1 MREAEATTWSTRMAM
16 SFSISSCRFLP
27 LRSVSIHCLAYSV
40 GLCQCMLEF
49 GAVNTSRFAADA
61 GKVWKV
67 LEHKVEIFKAPK
79 S

>member
-1 MREAEATTWSTRMAM
+1 
-16 SFSISSCRFLP
+16 
-27 LRSVSIHCLAYSV
+27 
-40 GLCQCMLEF
+40 MLKEF

-67 LEHKVEIFKAPK
+67 LELKVEIFKAPK

>member
-1 MREAEATTWSTRMAM
+1 
-16 SFSISSCRFLP
+16 
-27 LRSVSIHCLAYSV
+27 
-40 GLCQCMLEF
+40 MLEF